1 MNIIEYKEI
10 IMSKTITM
18 RLDDDIYNMLK
29 KAADGEKRNISN
41 FIEYAAISFLSK
53 EAFASDEEMN
63 EILNDKQLIKNLKN
77 SEKDIKEGKYRIV

>member
-1 MNIIEYKEI
+1 
-10 IMSKTITM
+10 MSKTITM